1 MTAMRNLLAILA
13 ISSAFVAT
21 EGYFITIDAHAEEC
35 FFEKVTTGT
44 KLGLAFEVAEGGFLD
59 IDIKIYSPDGKI
71 IHEGERESNGRYT
84 FPASMDG
91 VYTYCFSNKMSTMT
105 PKIVMFSMDVGVAE
119 EKTHKET
126 ADGAAEGDWP
136 ADHIQQTEWHGEIH
150 NDTGYQPGELPHED
164 WQAVNYQHSIGEGS
178 NKNMEDMIRELSTA
192 LSGVKHEQDYMEIR
206 ERIHRSINDNTNSRV
221 LLWSVFEAL
230 VLVGMTIGQVYYL
243 KQFFE
248 VRRVV

>member
-1 MTAMRNLLAILA
+1 MTLRQLFTFLGIFSLLSVAE
-13 ISSAFVAT
+13 SYFVT
-21 EGYFITIDAHAEEC
+21 VDAHAEEC

-71 IHEGERESNGRYT
+71 VHEGERESNGRYT

-105 PKIVMFSMDVGVAE
+105 PKIVMFSMDVGEGIKPGHEAANGE
-119 EKTHKET
+119 EGWDMQNFSQTGWALQQPPISGE
-126 ADGAAEGDWP
+126 AAG
-136 ADHIQQTEWHGEIH
+136 G
-150 NDTGYQPGELPHED
+150 
-164 WQAVNYQHSIGEGS
+164 
-178 NKNMEDMIRELSTA
+178 NKMEDMIRELSAA
-192 LSGVKHEQDYMEIR
+192 LSGVKHEQDYMEVR

-221 LLWSVFEAL
+221 VLWSVFEAL
-230 VLVGMTIGQVYYL
+230 VLVAMTIGQVYYL

>member
-1 MTAMRNLLAILA
+1 LGVFSVLGL
-13 ISSAFVAT
+13 T
-21 EGYFITIDAHAEEC
+21 EGYFVTIDAHAEEC

-71 IHEGERESNGRYT
+71 VHEGERESNGRYT
-84 FPASMDG
+84 FPATQDG

-105 PKIVMFSMDVGVAE
+105 PKIVMFSMDVGAE
-119 EKTHKET
+119 AKHHVET
-126 ADGAAEGDWP
+126 ADGDKEG
-136 ADHIQQTEWHGEIH
+136 
-150 NDTGYQPGELPHED
+150 
-164 WQAVNYQHSIGEGS
+164 GEGS
-178 NKNMEDMIRELSTA
+178 NKNMEDMIRELSAA
-192 LSGVKHEQDYMEIR
+192 LSGVKHEQDYMEVR

-221 LLWSVFEAL
+221 VMWSVFEAL
-230 VLVGMTIGQVYYL
+230 VLVAMTVGQVYYL

>member
-1 MTAMRNLLAILA
+1 MTLRQLFTFLGIFSLLSVAE
-13 ISSAFVAT
+13 SYFVT
-21 EGYFITIDAHAEEC
+21 VDAHAEEC

-71 IHEGERESNGRYT
+71 VHEGERESNGRYT

-105 PKIVMFSMDVGVAE
+105 PKIVMFSMDVGEGIKPGHEAANGE
-119 EKTHKET
+119 EGWY
-126 ADGAAEGDWP
+126 A
-136 ADHIQQTEWHGEIH
+136 Q
-150 NDTGYQPGELPHED
+150 NLPHT
-164 WQAVNYQHSIGEGS
+164 GEAAGG
-178 NKNMEDMIRELSTA
+178 NKMEDMIRELSAA
-192 LSGVKHEQDYMEIR
+192 LSGVKHEQDYMEVR

-221 LLWSVFEAL
+221 VLWSVFEAL
-230 VLVGMTIGQVYYL
+230 VLVAMTIGQVYYL

>member
-1 MTAMRNLLAILA
+1 MTPGHLLALLGLGSLLA
-13 ISSAFVAT
+13 TAH
-21 EGYFITIDAHAEEC
+21 GYFVTIDAHAEEC
-35 FFEKVTTGT
+35 FFEKVTAGT

-59 IDIKIYSPDGKI
+59 IDIKISGPDGKI

-105 PKIVMFSMDVGVAE
+105 PKIVMFSLDVGE
-119 EKTHKET
+119 ESK
-126 ADGAAEGDWP
+126 ASPDAANTEEGD
-136 ADHIQQTEWHGEIH
+136 A
-150 NDTGYQPGELPHED
+150 
-164 WQAVNYQHSIGEGS
+164 GS
-178 NKNMEDMIRELSTA
+178 SKMEDMIRELSAA
-192 LSGVKHEQDYMEIR
+192 LSGVKHEQDYMEVR

-221 LLWSVFEAL
+221 VLWSVFEAL
-230 VLVGMTIGQVYYL
+230 VLVAMTVGQVYYL

>member
-1 MTAMRNLLAILA
+1 MTLRQLFTFLGIFSLLSVAE
-13 ISSAFVAT
+13 SYFVT
-21 EGYFITIDAHAEEC
+21 VDAHAEEC

-71 IHEGERESNGRYT
+71 VHEGERESNGRYT

-105 PKIVMFSMDVGVAE
+105 PKIVMFSMDVGEGIKPGHEAANGE
-119 EKTHKET
+119 EGWY
-126 ADGAAEGDWP
+126 A
-136 ADHIQQTEWHGEIH
+136 Q
-150 NDTGYQPGELPHED
+150 NLPHTG
-164 WQAVNYQHSIGEGS
+164 WALQQPPISGEAAGG
-178 NKNMEDMIRELSTA
+178 NKMEDMIRELSAA
-192 LSGVKHEQDYMEIR
+192 LSGVKHEQDYMEVR

-221 LLWSVFEAL
+221 VLWSVFEAL
-230 VLVGMTIGQVYYL
+230 VLVAMTIGQVYYL